1 LRILSR
7 FTFLLTIC
15 FVRISAVRC
24 EFYLL
29 MRLKGGV
36 VVSQN
41 HADCQ
46 EDAWLLMD
54 KTPPKLSDIRKTARS
69 YRLRNLSSERLVE
82 FVESILVN
90 ELPKIPTVRAISE
103 YLFTTP
109 RTLGCRLSLAGTTY
123 RQIVNDVR
131 LRQAKKG
138 LANSA
143 MSISQVSVANGYR
156 DASNFSKAF
165 KLKTGQS
172 PSQYRAILRSE

>member
-1 LRILSR
+1 
-7 FTFLLTIC
+7 
-15 FVRISAVRC
+15 
-24 EFYLL
+24 
-29 MRLKGGV
+29 M
-36 VVSQN
+36 
-41 HADCQ
+41 
-46 EDAWLLMD
+46 
-54 KTPPKLSDIRKTARS
+54 
-69 YRLRNLSSERLVE
+69 
-82 FVESILVN
+82 ESILVN

-109 RTLGCRLSLAGTTY
+109 RTLGRRLSLAGTTY
-123 RQIVNDVR
+123 HQIVNDVR

>member
-1 LRILSR
+1 
-7 FTFLLTIC
+7 
-15 FVRISAVRC
+15 
-24 EFYLL
+24 
-29 MRLKGGV
+29 
-36 VVSQN
+36 
-41 HADCQ
+41 
-46 EDAWLLMD
+46 MD

-109 RTLGCRLSLAGTTY
+109 RTLGRRLSLAGTTY
-123 RQIVNDVR
+123 HQIVNDVR